1 MNSTQDISLDFL
13 VAECKRSNRLAQKK
27 VFDLYSAS
35 VYSSALRITG
45 NTMDAQDI
53 TQEAFIDAF
62 NKIDSFT
69 GSGNFVGW
77 LKRIAINKSLNFVK
91 RHRMYTS
98 DLNENINEED
108 DNNYEEPEYT
118 IEMVNQAVQ
127 QLSDG
132 YRMVFN
138 LFAFEGYSHREIAD
152 QLGITESTSKSQYNR
167 AKARIR
173 QLVTESLQH
182 G

>member
-1 MNSTQDISLDFL
+1 M
-13 VAECKRSNRLAQKK
+13 
-27 VFDLYSAS
+27 YSSS

-62 NKIDSFT
+62 NKIESF
-69 GSGNFVGW
+69 SGNGSFVGW
-77 LKRIAINKSLNFVK
+77 LKRIAVNKSLNFVK

-98 DLNENINEED
+98 DLNENVNEEEES
-108 DNNYEEPEYT
+108 YEEPEYT

-127 QLSDG
+127 KLSDG

-138 LFAFEGYSHREIAD
+138 LFAFEGYSHKEIAD

>member
-1 MNSTQDISLDFL
+1 
-13 VAECKRSNRLAQKK
+13 
-27 VFDLYSAS
+27 
-35 VYSSALRITG
+35 
-45 NTMDAQDI
+45 MDAQDI

-62 NKIDSFT
+62 NKIESF
-69 GSGNFVGW
+69 SGNGSFVGW
-77 LKRIAINKSLNFVK
+77 LKRIAVNKSLNFVK

-98 DLNENINEED
+98 DLNENVNEEEES
-108 DNNYEEPEYT
+108 YEEPEYT

-127 QLSDG
+127 KLSDG

-138 LFAFEGYSHREIAD
+138 LFAFEGYSHKEIAD